1 MRPLDFPRYCLHKR
15 DPDSPRAILPRME
28 ISPIRERI
36 AKLESRLTVLRGH
49 L

>member
-1 MRPLDFPRYCLHKR
+1 
-15 DPDSPRAILPRME
+15 ME

-36 AKLESRLTVLRGH
+36 AKLENRLTVLRGH

>member
-1 MRPLDFPRYCLHKR
+1 M
-15 DPDSPRAILPRME
+15 ME

-36 AKLESRLTVLRGH
+36 AKLESRLEILRGH